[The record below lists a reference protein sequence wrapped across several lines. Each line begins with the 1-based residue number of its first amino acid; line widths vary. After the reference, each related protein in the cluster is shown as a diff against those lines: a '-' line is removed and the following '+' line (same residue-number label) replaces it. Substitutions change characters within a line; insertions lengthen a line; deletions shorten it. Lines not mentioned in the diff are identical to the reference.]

1 MKNYTSNSN
10 TVNYTNY
17 NQGISGHGITISI
30 LAAIVC
36 QMTLYTVMNL
46 SIVDI
51 PIMFTI
57 LLWFIF
63 AGFTGLF
70 MDYLGV

>member
-10 TVNYTNY
+10 TGNYTNY
-17 NQGISGHGITISI
+17 NQGISGHGIIISI
-30 LAAIVC
+30 LAAIIC
-36 QMTLYTVMNL
+36 QMTLYTVMNV
-46 SIVDI
+46 SIVDV